1 MGDKAFTKTFS
12 ALEGEEKT
20 IKKDC
25 MMACNLTVNA
35 TWARNTPKGQFLF
48 LATSMA
54 YLWHL
59 NSSSNLPIDLAY
71 KLDAL

>member
-25 MMACNLTVNA
+25 MMACNLTVKA
-35 TWARNTPKGQFLF
+35 
-48 LATSMA
+48 S
-54 YLWHL
+54 
-59 NSSSNLPIDLAY
+59 
-71 KLDAL
+71 